1 MLDPKIRLQAIA
13 TALFEHRVTSSLVDV
28 ERALAKWRDGS
39 HGVLDVHGVVLR
51 HAARCER
58 TVECITA
65 AIGNRPDGIL
75 RDAVDA
81 GLMGADE
88 FRELVGKA
96 PADVA
101 SIGALEDD
109 TDPPN
114 KRWIIEQLLARGP
127 VLVYVDARRA
137 EVTVPA
143 QFRVDPRLAL
153 RFGLNLSP
161 AIGDFTIDD
170 HAIAGTLM
178 FAGQPFHCVLPW
190 ALIYAAKVDGEPHG
204 TLWPQDIPGDAPI
217 GGGIVQVAE
226 PPQTARRLKIVE

>member
-13 TALFEHRVTSSLVDV
+13 TALFEHRVLTSLIDV
-28 ERALAKWRDGS
+28 ELAIAKWRDSSLGI
-39 HGVLDVHGVVLR
+39 LEVHGAVLR

-58 TVECITA
+58 TVERITA

-81 GLMGADE
+81 GLLGADE
-88 FRELVGKA
+88 FRDLVGKA

-101 SIGALEDD
+101 PIGTLEDD
-109 TDPPN
+109 TDPPS
-114 KRWIIEQLLARGP
+114 KRGIVEQLLARGP
-127 VLVYVDARRA
+127 VIVYVDARRTEA
-137 EVTVPA
+137 TVPA
-143 QFRVDPRLAL
+143 QFRADPRLAL

-161 AIGDFTIDD
+161 AIGDFTVDD

-178 FAGQPFHCVLPW
+178 FAGQPFHCILPW
-190 ALIYAAKVDGEPHG
+190 ALIYAAKVDGETQG

-217 GGGIVQVAE
+217 GGGIVQAAE
-226 PPQTARRLKIVE
+226 PPQAARRLKLVE